1 MRITRHPLLP
11 ATGGLRAIPADETII
26 ERLESS
32 FAAAA
37 QDGTLASRFFR
48 RLVEADPALARLF
61 PDDVGARARTLT
73 VSLAAI
79 VAALRQPEGLCTGP
93 GAQRGL
99 DPARGVDPLGDAT
112 VSRHLV
118 AALAEALGD
127 RWSAELEREWTRTF
141 EIVGSLRSGSGRAHS
156 QRS

>member
-11 ATGGLRAIPADETII
+11 PTGGLRAIPADEAII

-48 RLVEADPALARLF
+48 RLATADPALARLF
-61 PDDVGARARTLT
+61 PEDVGARARTLT
-73 VSLAAI
+73 VALAAI
-79 VAALRQPEGLCTGP
+79 VAALRHPDGLRSGP
-93 GAQRGL
+93 GMQRALG
-99 DPARGVDPLGDAT
+99 PARGVDPLGDET

-141 EIVGSLRSGSGRAHS
+141 EIVGSLRSGIGREHS
-156 QRS
+156 